1 MIPGGWNMQREAS
14 NNQYDPGFV
23 KGTQNEG
30 LFPGGWNSQIET
42 NNKEQYPRP
51 VQSAMKKKEIFL
63 VTDLHLRKVKSALSA
78 SLPGEWNSQR
88 EAANTNII
96 LDMLKTIWG
105 RTR

>member
-14 NNQYDPGFV
+14 NNQQDPGFV
-23 KGTQNEG
+23 KGTQEEG

-63 VTDLHLRKVKSALSA
+63 GDRLAPTQSQICSFCKSA
-78 SLPGEWNSQR
+78 W
-88 EAANTNII
+88 
-96 LDMLKTIWG
+96 
-105 RTR
+105 